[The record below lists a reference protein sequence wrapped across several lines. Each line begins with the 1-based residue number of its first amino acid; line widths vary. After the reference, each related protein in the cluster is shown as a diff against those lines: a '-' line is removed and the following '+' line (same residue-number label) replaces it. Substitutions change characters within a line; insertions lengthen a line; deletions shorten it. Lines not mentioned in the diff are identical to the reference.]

1 MSTRDERLAR
11 NQDLFRTANEALHG
25 AVADRIPA
33 AGTVPFLCE
42 CNDDGCMGSV
52 SLTLSTYED
61 VRAHQNRFV
70 IVTGHPTIT
79 GEKVVSHGDGYSIVE
94 KGNDQQRGSHRQE
107 RDPLP

>member
-1 MSTRDERLAR
+1 MSTRDAKLAH

-42 CNDDGCMGSV
+42 CNDEGCMGAV

-61 VRAHQNRFV
+61 VRSHQNRFV
-70 IVTGHPTIT
+70 IVTGHPMIP
-79 GEKVVSHGDGYSIVE
+79 GEKVVAEGDGYSIVE
-94 KGNDQQRGSHRQE
+94 KGNEH
-107 RDPLP
+107 